1 MIDLQLFRELYDMTS
16 KSRTQQIPTVFVT
29 RYSYPD
35 LRETHKLNTSHP
47 LLVIV
52 SSRLNYAWH
61 GRSNCRRQPTNS
73 PRAVTALMQGR
84 QGIYES
90 SLESLASPSA
100 EITMN
105 EDRERGRTSKEM
117 PRLVI
122 NKEMKEHRPGE
133 ERYRNL
139 FYE

>member
-1 MIDLQLFRELYDMTS
+1 MAS
-16 KSRTQQIPTVFVT
+16 
-29 RYSYPD
+29 
-35 LRETHKLNTSHP
+35 
-47 LLVIV
+47 LLV
-52 SSRLNYAWH
+52 
-61 GRSNCRRQPTNS
+61 
-73 PRAVTALMQGR
+73 
-84 QGIYES
+84 
-90 SLESLASPSA
+90 
-100 EITMN
+100 N